1 MGLYYNVTAER
12 DLKSQKRV
20 AKGKNVR
27 FKRLGGT
34 GLLTS
39 EIGFGAWPL
48 GDVFGRVEIDEVRRA
63 TQTAI
68 EQGINLFDVSPY
80 YGQRLAEER
89 LGLALESH
97 RQDIILA
104 TKCGR
109 YGERVFDFSE
119 ETICR
124 ELEQSLR
131 RLGTDYV
138 DLLQA
143 HDVEFADFEMI
154 LHETLPAMW
163 KLQRAGKVRF
173 TGVTG
178 YPPELL
184 AQIMREGDVDVVL
197 SYCHYD
203 LLMNDMDRELT
214 PAAVKKEVGLI
225 NASPMHM
232 GLLSGSA
239 SIPDWHPAPDNVKA
253 AASEIVQFCR
263 AEGLDPAVVALKF
276 CLDHPY
282 VSSTLVGMS
291 SASEV
296 LTNVSALDFSIDSH
310 IEARIQVLVADA
322 FNVNWPSPPMGSAVV
337 QN

>member
-1 MGLYYNVTAER
+1 M
-12 DLKSQKRV
+12 
-20 AKGKNVR
+20 
-27 FKRLGGT
+27 
-34 GLLTS
+34 
-39 EIGFGAWPL
+39 FGP
-48 GDVFGRVEIDEVRRA
+48 VELNEARQA

-68 EQGINLFDVSPY
+68 DQGINFFDVSPY
-80 YGQRLAEER
+80 YGRRLAEER
-89 LGLALESH
+89 LGLALEGN
-97 RQDIILA
+97 RQDILLA

-143 HDVEFADFEMI
+143 HDVEFGDFEMI
-154 LHETLPAMW
+154 LQQTLPAMQ
-163 KLQRAGKVRF
+163 KLQQAGKVRF
-173 TGVTG
+173 IGVTG

-184 AQIMREGDVDVVL
+184 AQIVREGDVDVVL
-197 SYCHYD
+197 SYCHYNV
-203 LLMNDMDRELT
+203 LMNDMDRELT
-214 PAAVKKEVGLI
+214 PAAVMKEVGLI

-232 GLLSGSA
+232 GLLSGST

-263 AEGLDPAVVALKF
+263 AEGLDPAVVALQF
-276 CLDHPY
+276 CLNHPY

-291 SASEV
+291 SASQV
-296 LTNVSALDFSIDSH
+296 LTNVSALEFSIDPH
-310 IEARIQVLVADA
+310 LEARIRVLAGDA
-322 FNVNWPSPPMGSAVV
+322 FNVNWPSPPLRSAVV
-337 QN
+337 RNHPTYDDVSQD